1 LLAATETYPLLEVFW
16 TILIFMGFFIWIWL
30 LFVVFGDVF
39 RRSDIGGWGKAG
51 WIIFVIILPYLGVF
65 VYLIAEHKGMTE
77 RQIKDAKA
85 AQSQMDAYVRE
96 VAGGGS
102 DPTQQIAKADELLKA
117 GTITQDEFDA
127 IKRKALA

>member
-1 LLAATETYPLLEVFW
+1 MLAATETYPLLEVFW

>member
-1 LLAATETYPLLEVFW
+1 MLAATENYPLLEAFW

-30 LFVVFGDVF
+30 LFVVFGDIF
-39 RRSDIGGWGKAG
+39 RRTDIGGWGKTG

-77 RQIKDAKA
+77 RQVKDQKA
-85 AQSQMDAYVRE
+85 AKSEMDAYVRE
-96 VAGGGS
+96 VAGGGG

-117 GTITQDEFDA
+117 GTITQEEFDA
-127 IKRKALA
+127 LKRKALA